1 MATTIVTKKGSGA
14 PAASDLVEGELAVD
28 TTNGRLYTE
37 NSSAAV
43 VELGSNPSGNI
54 TFADNGKAIFGAG
67 SDLQIYH
74 DGSHSVIADFGT
86 GDLRL
91 NGVSVEM
98 RSAATGASYLRANN
112 AGSVD
117 VYHNGSA
124 KLATTNT
131 GIDVTG
137 TATMDGLTVSDG
149 TETTSIPATADR
161 LSFTGASL
169 NYIQS
174 AGSLFVQP
182 TGDLVLNGSGAEIMR
197 LKSGNAGIGTSSPN
211 VSLEVDG
218 GTANGSIARF
228 HNNGDRYLEL
238 SAESDGT
245 YDDAISVFKK
255 NSSVGQFAF
264 RNPTTEYMR
273 IDSSGRVG
281 IGTASPSYPLTIHN
295 TGDGIKFEVSD
306 TVDAN
311 YRIQVSGSNIVT
323 GPSTSSAYI
332 FQTGNTERARI
343 DSSGNVGIGTT
354 SPSYKM
360 SLRDDSTS
368 SYPLSLE
375 NNNIGTAGVHTG
387 IRFGYVGNTY
397 QKGAIIFE
405 SQDGSGRGKMYFA
418 LEGTANSSNA
428 DETDAKMTIDYDGNV
443 GIGTSSPDA
452 PLTVNA
458 GSDNLVGMFESSDTL
473 SYISFKDSGTTSD
486 TSVALGASGDNFT
499 VYTGSS
505 FGSERMRID
514 SSGNLLVGSTSDS
527 GTDYHYLKSD
537 GFVRHKRAGGIVGVF
552 DRGTSDGDI
561 VNFRKDGTTVGSIG
575 VENGVDLTVGNADTG
590 LRFVAG
596 DNAIW
601 PFNMSTGTDRDNAV
615 SLGVSGARF
624 KDAYLSGGIYLGGTA
639 AANKL
644 YDYEEGTFTPFFA
657 HGNSPVDV
665 GSSYAYQ
672 TGVYRK
678 VGNVVYYIIDM
689 DATISTTAT
698 GYVSVHGL
706 PFTSANSNVSRFPVA
721 TDRDCHSLTVPSGSI
736 LSVWVNANTTHLYI
750 QSKSLTS
757 NNSSNMTSWDSSG
770 RFNVSGF
777 YFTS

>member
-1 MATTIVTKKGSGA
+1 
-14 PAASDLVEGELAVD
+14 
-28 TTNGRLYTE
+28 
-37 NSSAAV
+37 
-43 VELGSNPSGNI
+43 
-54 TFADNGKAIFGAG
+54 
-67 SDLQIYH
+67 
-74 DGSHSVIADFGT
+74 
-86 GDLRL
+86 
-91 NGVSVEM
+91 
-98 RSAATGASYLRANN
+98 
-112 AGSVD
+112 
-117 VYHNGSA
+117 
-124 KLATTNT
+124 
-131 GIDVTG
+131 
-137 TATMDGLTVSDG
+137 
-149 TETTSIPATADR
+149 
-161 LSFTGASL
+161 
-169 NYIQS
+169 
-174 AGSLFVQP
+174 
-182 TGDLVLNGSGAEIMR
+182 
-197 LKSGNAGIGTSSPN
+197 
-211 VSLEVDG
+211 
-218 GTANGSIARF
+218 
-228 HNNGDRYLEL
+228 
-238 SAESDGT
+238 
-245 YDDAISVFKK
+245 
-255 NSSVGQFAF
+255 
-264 RNPTTEYMR
+264 
-273 IDSSGRVG
+273 
-281 IGTASPSYPLTIHN
+281 
-295 TGDGIKFEVSD
+295 
-306 TVDAN
+306 
-311 YRIQVSGSNIVT
+311 
-323 GPSTSSAYI
+323 
-332 FQTGNTERARI
+332 
-343 DSSGNVGIGTT
+343 
-354 SPSYKM
+354 
-360 SLRDDSTS
+360 
-368 SYPLSLE
+368 
-375 NNNIGTAGVHTG
+375 
-387 IRFGYVGNTY
+387 
-397 QKGAIIFE
+397 
-405 SQDGSGRGKMYFA
+405 
-418 LEGTANSSNA
+418 
-428 DETDAKMTIDYDGNV
+428 
-443 GIGTSSPDA
+443 
-452 PLTVNA
+452 
-458 GSDNLVGMFESSDTL
+458 
-473 SYISFKDSGTTSD
+473 
-486 TSVALGASGDNFT
+486 
-499 VYTGSS
+499 
-505 FGSERMRID
+505 MRID

-624 KDAYLSGGIYLGGTA
+624 KDAYLSGSVKVPTNAGISSEGNLYLQSNTASSTKTVYLNTNGDLVLDSQGIYLGGTA